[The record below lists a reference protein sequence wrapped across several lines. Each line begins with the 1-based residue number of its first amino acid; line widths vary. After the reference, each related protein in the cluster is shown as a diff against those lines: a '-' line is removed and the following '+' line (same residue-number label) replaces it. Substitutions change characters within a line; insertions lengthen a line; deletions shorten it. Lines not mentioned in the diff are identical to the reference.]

1 MKKIIAVLFAILLVL
16 PMMVTRAGEERAIRT
31 RTSLLDTTTMNS
43 NTSSET
49 EGWYYEPTG
58 DNGKPKLTLDSYGT
72 ASAHSAPIKVRANT
86 RIVVHGDCYIDNSYM
101 RETYDVISGSY
112 DGYLHIDGDGTLN
125 LYADT
130 YQGSNII
137 VPGGGNNDNSEC
149 LVIDG
154 LTVNCYNYERNSHT
168 AFSNKPCI
176 DATNSITIRNST
188 VNTYAGKCG
197 IHSQGYTPI
206 GGVSES
212 TADVITIDNSTVN
225 ITHYPPA
232 DSCGW
237 QYAKG
242 IETIFGRVLITGDS
256 DVNITGG
263 SYSIYSYLS
272 LRIEGGKVNV
282 RSTPVASSY
291 EGYALVY
298 CNDLHI
304 GSEVEEVYFTT
315 TKWPLTVVCY
325 CKTENISTLGD
336 GLDVIVGSFANGN
349 FATASDP
356 DNGDLP
362 ALHIKNH
369 NVQPQNLLGDVD
381 CNGVVDMSDVSLLF
395 SYLNGS
401 TTEITEQGMINAN
414 ANLDGTVSV
423 MDITTIFSII
433 TNS

>member
-1 MKKIIAVLFAILLVL
+1 MKKIIAVICAVLMVL
-16 PMMVTRAGEERAIRT
+16 PLFGVHAAGMKSNKART
-31 RTSLLDTTTMNS
+31 TLLDTTNMRNYTY
-43 NTSSET
+43 SEA
-49 EGWYYEPTG
+49 EGWYYSPNG
-58 DNGKPKLTLDSYGT
+58 DNGNPLLTLDSYGS
-72 ASAHSAPIKVRANT
+72 ASAHSAPVLVPANT
-86 RIVVHGDCYIDNSYM
+86 HIVVHGDCYIDNACM
-101 RETYDVISGSY
+101 GETYNVISGSY
-112 DGYLHIDGDGTLN
+112 DGYLHIDGDGSLN

-137 VPGGGNNDNSEC
+137 VPGGGVNDNSEC

-176 DATNSITIRNST
+176 DVTNSVTIRNST

-212 TADVITIDNSTVN
+212 TADVILIENSTVN

-242 IETIFGRVLITGDS
+242 LESIFGRIMITGNS

-272 LRIEGGKVNV
+272 LRIEGGRVNV
-282 RSTPVASSY
+282 VSTPVASSY

-304 GSEVEEVYFTT
+304 EGDVEEVYFTT
-315 TKWPLTVVCY
+315 TKWPLTVVEY
-325 CKTENISTLGD
+325 CKTEGFSSLGE
-336 GLDVIVGSFANGN
+336 GLDVLVGSFENGN
-349 FATASDP
+349 FATAPDP
-356 DNGDLP
+356 DNNDLP
-362 ALHIKNH
+362 ALHVKKH
-369 NVQPQNLLGDVD
+369 VDEPQNLLGDVD
-381 CNGVVDMSDVSLLF
+381 CNGVVTMADVSLL
-395 SYLNGS
+395 SMYLNGENPS
-401 TTEITEQGMINAN
+401 ISEQGMINAD
-414 ANLDGTVSV
+414 ANEDGVV
-423 MDITTIFSII
+423 DIRDISAIYYII
-433 TNS
+433 SHS